1 MPVVLGTA
9 GHIDH
14 GKTSLVKRL
23 TGVDCDRLE
32 EEKRRGITIE
42 LGFAQLELPENRRL
56 SIIDVPGHE
65 RFVRNMVAGAA
76 GIDFVMLV
84 IAADEGVM
92 PQTREHLEICSLLG
106 IRTGLVALTKIDM
119 VDADL
124 LELAEDDVRS
134 FLQGTFL
141 ENAPVFPVSAHTGA
155 GIEALTAELARMEK
169 SLAPER
175 RSDLFRLPV
184 DRVFT
189 MRGHGTV
196 VTGTMISGS
205 IAVGDEVRL
214 YPSGTASKV
223 RSLQSHGE
231 AVQVAPAGR
240 RTAVNLQGLEVAD
253 VQRGD
258 VLSRPDALFPV
269 SRWILRVQ
277 CLPSSPRQLR
287 HRGEIHFHHGTRE
300 VQARLYFFD
309 RDALRPGETALCEA
323 RFAEPMCGVFGDACV
338 IRSFSPLRTVAGG
351 MVVHPFET
359 TLRKRSP
366 EYARKLELLETA
378 AASADVLEEGALAPA
393 EETRVL
399 AVLELAG
406 AAGISFAALCV
417 AVNLESRRLDKL
429 LQTLSSKGTAACFD
443 KDERIFVAGA
453 VEAALAEV
461 CLQSFGTFHKENPM
475 KPGLSRG
482 AATSGW
488 GKGLAPKL
496 VHFILERL
504 LRQGKLAADGDV
516 LRLPGHRVTLAS
528 DQSALRSKILAAHRE
543 AGDAPPN
550 MKDVLENLGVTTK
563 EAAPVLK
570 IMQDSGE
577 LVRVAEGIWYA
588 GEALAGIL
596 EKVRQWFVGHDNLD
610 VAALKEITGLSRKYL
625 IALLEYFDRE
635 KITVRVGDK
644 RLPRTGGA

>member
-42 LGFAQLELPENRRL
+42 LGFAQLGLPENRRL

-106 IRTGLVALTKIDM
+106 IKSGLVALTKIDR

-124 LELAEDDVRS
+124 LELAREDIRA

-141 ENAPVFPVSAHTGA
+141 EDAPVFPVSAHTGE
-155 GIEALTAELARMEK
+155 GIETLIAELARMEK
-169 SLAPER
+169 ALAPER

-205 IAVGDEVRL
+205 IAVGDEVVL
-214 YPSGTASKV
+214 QPSGKTSKV
-223 RSLQSHGE
+223 RGLQSHGE
-231 AVQVAPAGR
+231 TVQLAPAGR

-253 VQRGD
+253 VQRGE
-258 VLSRPDALFPV
+258 VLSRPGVLFP
-269 SRWILRVQ
+269 SLRWIVRLS
-277 CLPSSPRQLR
+277 CLPSSPRALR
-287 HRGEIHFHHGTRE
+287 HRGEAHFHHGTRE

-309 RDALRPGETALCEA
+309 RDKLQPGETALCEV

-338 IRSFSPLRTVAGG
+338 VRSFSPLRTGAGG
-351 MVVHPFET
+351 VLVHPLGV

-366 EYARKLELLETA
+366 DYSRRLDLLASA
-378 AASADVLEEGALAPA
+378 AASADVREEEGRAEAEEARALAM
-393 EETRVL
+393 
-399 AVLELAG
+399 LELAG
-406 AAGISFAALCV
+406 TDGVSFAALCL
-417 AVNLESRRLDKL
+417 AVNLESRRLDKM
-429 LQTLSSKGTAACFD
+429 LQNLSAKGRASCFD
-443 KDERIFVAGA
+443 KEERVFVGGVA
-453 VEAALAEV
+453 EQALAEA
-461 CLQSFGTFHKENPM
+461 CLAFFSAFHQENPM

-496 VHFILERL
+496 VHFVLERL
-504 LRQGKLAADGDV
+504 VRQGKLVAAGDV
-516 LRLPGHRVTLAS
+516 LHLPGHRVTLAS
-528 DQSALRSKILAAHRE
+528 DQSALRSKILSAHAE
-543 AGDAPPN
+543 AGTAPPN
-550 MKDVLENLGVTTK
+550 MKDVLESLGVNAK

-570 IMQDSGE
+570 IMQDAGE
-577 LVRVAEGIWYA
+577 LVRVAEGIWYEGA
-588 GEALAGIL
+588 ALAGIL
-596 EKVRQWFVGHDNLD
+596 GKAQGWFADHDNLD
-610 VAALKEITGLSRKYL
+610 LAGLKDITGLSRKYL

-644 RLPRTGGA
+644 RLLRSSGK